1 MSGRFTNGGCPCGSN
16 WQSRENNTIAGN
28 HRCSVPGFLHLHS
41 TEGLPDG
48 QKEPLCSSLL
58 PEPQSQALGTT
69 EHPQVY
75 MDMYGIFLRLLG
87 ADQFQIS

>member
-1 MSGRFTNGGCPCGSN
+1 MADVPVEAIGKAERTTPLLV
-16 WQSRENNTIAGN
+16 I
-28 HRCSVPGFLHLHS
+28 RCSVPGFLHLHS